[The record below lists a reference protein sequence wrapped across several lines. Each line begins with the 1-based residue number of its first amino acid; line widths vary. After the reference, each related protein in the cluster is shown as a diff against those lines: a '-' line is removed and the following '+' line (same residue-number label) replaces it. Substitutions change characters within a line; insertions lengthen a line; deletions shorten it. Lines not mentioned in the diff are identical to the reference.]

1 MEQSQTKTQAVSGA
15 HVPHDREHLT
25 SEGQS
30 QSAQVVRLN
39 GRRDGGKVNG
49 ANAND
54 EGGKLKER
62 WTKVAHRLRTE
73 LGEDLYS
80 SWFARMEPEGRFET
94 TVVVSVPTRFLRNW
108 IQSHYVERL
117 LKLCNEELGTVDRV
131 DIRVRPRGKPKVS
144 VAAPGNGA
152 DRVIDANTVTLRRNG
167 NGAMQPVPAAGRK
180 AGESRPLTERAPLN
194 HGLVFETFVVGKSNM
209 LAHAACT
216 RAAETEINAPVGFNP
231 LYIHSAAGL
240 GKSHLL
246 NAVSWHI
253 RNTRPDRKVLYVT
266 AERFMYQFKAALDA
280 KDTLSF
286 KDHFQSADVLLID
299 DFQFLKGTYM
309 QQEFCHTFN
318 SLVDSKRQVIIA
330 ADLPPAQLDNVDAR
344 TRSRLAGG
352 LVVEIEPPELEL
364 RREILKARFGDL
376 MTRDPS
382 IVIPDEVIEFM
393 ANRISGG
400 GRELEG
406 ALTRVIATRQLTKSN
421 VTIDM
426 AAVAI
431 RDLVNPAHT
440 QRVKIDDI
448 LRIIGKH
455 FNVPKADLLSARRAR
470 SIVRPRQVGM
480 YLAKT
485 LTTRSL
491 PEIGRRFG
499 GRDHSTVLHAVRKIE
514 SLMQE
519 DDKLARE
526 VALLVRLLEQP

>member
-1 MEQSQTKTQAVSGA
+1 MST
-15 HVPHDREHLT
+15 
-25 SEGQS
+25 
-30 QSAQVVRLN
+30 
-39 GRRDGGKVNG
+39 
-49 ANAND
+49 
-54 EGGKLKER
+54 
-62 WTKVAHRLRTE
+62 
-73 LGEDLYS
+73 
-80 SWFARMEPEGRFET
+80 
-94 TVVVSVPTRFLRNW
+94 
-108 IQSHYVERL
+108 
-117 LKLCNEELGTVDRV
+117 
-131 DIRVRPRGKPKVS
+131 RVR
-144 VAAPGNGA
+144 A
-152 DRVIDANTVTLRRNG
+152 
-167 NGAMQPVPAAGRK
+167 
-180 AGESRPLTERAPLN
+180 
-194 HGLVFETFVVGKSNM
+194 
-209 LAHAACT
+209 
-216 RAAETEINAPVGFNP
+216 
-231 LYIHSAAGL
+231 
-240 GKSHLL
+240 
-246 NAVSWHI
+246 
-253 RNTRPDRKVLYVT
+253 
-266 AERFMYQFKAALDA
+266 
-280 KDTLSF
+280 
-286 KDHFQSADVLLID
+286 
-299 DFQFLKGTYM
+299 
-309 QQEFCHTFN
+309 
-318 SLVDSKRQVIIA
+318 
-330 ADLPPAQLDNVDAR
+330 
-344 TRSRLAGG
+344 SRLAGG

-376 MTRDPS
+376 TSRDPS
-382 IVIPDEVIEFM
+382 ITIPDEVIEFM

-431 RDLVNPAHT
+431 RDLVNPVHT

-514 SLMQE
+514 SLMKE

>member
-1 MEQSQTKTQAVSGA
+1 M
-15 HVPHDREHLT
+15 
-25 SEGQS
+25 
-30 QSAQVVRLN
+30 
-39 GRRDGGKVNG
+39 NG
-49 ANAND
+49 ASEHD
-54 EGGKLKER
+54 EGGNLKER
-62 WTKVAHRLRTE
+62 WIKVAHRLRVE
-73 LGEDLYS
+73 LGDDLFS
-80 SWFARMEPEGRFET
+80 SWFARMEPEGRVET
-94 TVVVSVPTRFLRNW
+94 TMVVSVPTRFLRNW

-117 LKLCNEELGTVDRV
+117 LKLCNEELGAVDRV
-131 DIRVRPRGKPKVS
+131 DIRVRPRGKPKAS
-144 VAAPGNGA
+144 MLAPNTIAA
-152 DRVIDANTVTLRRNG
+152 RVVDTGTVLPRRNG
-167 NGAMQPVPAAGRK
+167 NGA
-180 AGESRPLTERAPLN
+180 SRPVTAAQKSAGTEARTQCAPLD
-194 HGLVFETFVVGKSNM
+194 HGLTFDTFVVGKSNM
-209 LAHAACT
+209 LAHAACV
-216 RAAETEINAPVGFNP
+216 RASETEINAPVGFNP

-246 NAVSWHI
+246 NAVSWYI

-280 KDTLSF
+280 KDTLAF
-286 KDHFQSADVLLID
+286 KDHFQSADVLMID
-299 DFQFLKGTYM
+299 DFQFLQGNYM

-330 ADLPPAQLDNVDAR
+330 ADLPPAQLDNIDAR

-364 RREILKARFGDL
+364 RREILKARVGDL
-376 MTRDPS
+376 TARDTS
-382 IVIPDEVIEFM
+382 IAIPDEVIEFM

-406 ALTRVIATRQLTKSN
+406 ALTRVIATRQLTKSAI
-421 VTIDM
+421 TIDT

-431 RDLVNPAHT
+431 RDLVNPVHT

-455 FNVPKADLLSARRAR
+455 FNVPKADLLSPRRAR
-470 SIVRPRQVGM
+470 SIVRPRQIGM